1 MARAGS
7 FNVPGN
13 WIHSSGATTRG
24 PQGNINV
31 DQSKARKYFR
41 GLTPGYNFTDDQLDI
56 LIAGQDI
63 PGPAGDYAIPGSGI
77 RAKAVATPTSFDLP
91 GGPAVEPGGGSQAPQ
106 PPGENATD
114 EEIDAWRKYTQSP
127 EYQATLSGAGAG
139 STGAG
144 GGGTE
149 PQPPPPPPGPGGFEF
164 EEGDPSDE
172 KREVVDE
179 GDMWGGTG
187 PQGPAQPRYDVEGDR
202 FYGIGGQY
210 IDPITGIVLGD
221 YEPVGAT
228 DLKDVLPKDYSEVF
242 DPVAYGIL
250 PGRTLDELRRVGL
263 GIEYIW
269 ENAAELYAQN
279 PDFLQSWWQNTF
291 LPVYNQLARNAT
303 GSVETTG
310 GGTAFNPFGAAWQLT
325 HGASPI
331 PEQNLLFPS
340 IPPINLSTANFSV
353 DPGVSDAI
361 RSGVAQGIDPFTA
374 ADFGI
379 GPDDLD
385 AFFGPITDRM
395 SGLYDDFQRG
405 GYTGVSDLLGNLEN
419 RLGRIE
425 SFDAGQDFLRDPT
438 TSAQNLL
445 DILYGTGGGTGP
457 AAGIAGFRA
466 PDSIQ
471 QLSDTIG
478 TFGPQ
483 GTGIG
488 GRISALQDALGGIDL
503 SGLTAPSGLDDLVSQ
518 ITNLGALTSPA
529 IAGLGQL
536 QTALGGFNQQD
547 RAALDMLMQIIGPDG
562 IASLNP
568 YELTEML
575 EQFRGLAAG
584 AFDLSDF
591 GLPDFGLPD
600 FGALIDP
607 TLQGLLGPQSDFYK
621 NVISKIPTA
630 ESIAQF
636 IELPEITVEGVPGP
650 GTGQPPGT
658 GDEKDSVDTG
668 DLSSY
673 LKSLK
678 AGIKGTSALDTTP
691 ITEDYLREEDVTT
704 KSFLADLAEQQEQDE
719 QEMLEQLQRFGII
732 TSGEA
737 GEQMFDL
744 ASAQRREELDVLS
757 DAAGRVEEERRGRYS
772 DALELGKVLQQRE
785 IGLAELLGMIDGE
798 KTLAGREYDLDIL
811 ATVIAAMDPNLDL
824 TGSSEEQAMLASV
837 LLEMLN
843 RDPNATAS
851 DFIKQIRESLNL
863 PGKK

>member
-13 WIHSSGATTRG
+13 WIHSSGATTKG

-31 DQSKARKYFR
+31 DQNKARKYFR
-41 GLTPGYNFTDDQLDI
+41 GLTPGYNFSDDQLDI

-63 PGPAGDYAIPGSGI
+63 PGMAGDYAIPPAGSQPPPTGSQSDGRSPRFKFFEGPEGEIDSASGGI
-77 RAKAVATPTSFDLP
+77 DTPTTPSATPL
-91 GGPAVEPGGGSQAPQ
+91 
-106 PPGENATD
+106 
-114 EEIDAWRKYTQSP
+114 
-127 EYQATLSGAGAG
+127 
-139 STGAG
+139 
-144 GGGTE
+144 
-149 PQPPPPPPGPGGFEF
+149 PPPPGPGGVEF
-164 EEGDPSDE
+164 EEFDPPDTPRFVDKDGDGIADSL
-172 KREVVDE
+172 VGQGV
-179 GDMWGGTG
+179 GA
-187 PQGPAQPRYDVEGDR
+187 QGPAQPRYDLERDR

-221 YEPVGAT
+221 YEPTISTSYDVDAT
-228 DLKDVLPKDYSEVF
+228 KYDDIFPVLE
-242 DPVAYGIL
+242 YGTM
-250 PGRTLDELRRVGL
+250 PSRVMQELDSIGL
-263 GIEYIW
+263 GLDYIRN
-269 ENAAELYAQN
+269 NARALYQQN

-291 LPVYNQLARNAT
+291 LPVYNDRMRDADRT
-303 GSVETTG
+303 VEISG
-310 GGTAFNPFGAAWQLT
+310 GGTFNPFANMGFAGQFAPL
-325 HGASPI
+325 GF
-331 PEQNLLFPS
+331 QNLQFPGMDRL
-340 IPPINLSTANFSV
+340 NLGVDDFGV
-353 DPGVSDAI
+353 DPGVADAL

-379 GPDDLD
+379 GPDDLE

-395 SGLYDDFQRG
+395 SGLYDQFQQG
-405 GYTGVSDLLGNLEN
+405 GYTGVSDLLGNLES
-419 RLGRIE
+419 RLDDIRE
-425 SFDAGQDFLRDPT
+425 FDAGDQFLTQPT
-438 TSAQNLL
+438 GAAQNLFEM
-445 DILYGTGGGTGP
+445 LYGTGGGTSPEGL
-457 AAGIAGFRA
+457 GIAGFRA

-529 IAGLGQL
+529 VAGLGQL
-536 QTALGGFNQQD
+536 QTALGDFNTQD
-547 RAALDMLMQIIGPDG
+547 RAALDMLMQILGPDG

-568 YELTEML
+568 YQLTEML

-584 AFDLSDF
+584 AFEPS
-591 GLPDFGLPD
+591 LPDFSK
-600 FGALIDP
+600 LIGPQLDN
-607 TLQGLLGPQSDFYK
+607 LLGPGSEFYQD
-621 NVISKIPTA
+621 VIDNIIQKVPTA
-630 ESIAQF
+630 EDIGQS
-636 IELPEITVEGVPGP
+636 IELPPITVEGGP
-650 GTGQPPGT
+650 GTGQPPET
-658 GDEKDSVDTG
+658 GSGEESVDTG
-668 DLSSY
+668 GLSDF
-673 LKSLK
+673 LESLK
-678 AGIKGTSALDTTP
+678 TGIKATSALDTKP

-704 KSFLADLAEQQEQDE
+704 KSFLVDLAQQQEQDE

-757 DAAGRVEEERRGRYS
+757 DAAGRVEEERRNRYS
-772 DALELGKVLQQRE
+772 DALELGRTLQQRE
-785 IGLAELLGMIDGE
+785 IGLAELLGVIDGE

-824 TGSSEEQAMLASV
+824 TGSSEEQQLLASV
-837 LLEMLN
+837 LLDMLN

-851 DFIKQIRESLNL
+851 DFIKQIRESLKL
-863 PGKK
+863 PGQK